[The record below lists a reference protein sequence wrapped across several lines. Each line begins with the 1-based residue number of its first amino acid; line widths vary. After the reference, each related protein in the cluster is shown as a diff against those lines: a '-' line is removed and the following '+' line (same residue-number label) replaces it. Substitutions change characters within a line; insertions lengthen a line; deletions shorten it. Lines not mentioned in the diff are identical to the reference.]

1 MSAPRFSAR
10 LLHPRLWPTWLG
22 IALGWS
28 VCWLPIRVQFALGAA
43 LGALA
48 GRLLAGR
55 RHVVRV
61 NLALAF
67 PELDE
72 AARERLVDRHFRDLG
87 IGVFETALAWF
98 APDWRLRGLG
108 EVDGLEHLDAAQA
121 DGHGVLLLTGHFT
134 TLEIG
139 ARFLCLAQR
148 PFHAMYRPYANP
160 VMDYLMH
167 GWRERRSG
175 LPAVPRDDL
184 RQIVRALRNGHA
196 VWYAP
201 DQALDMRLS
210 VIAPFM
216 GAPARSL
223 TATARLAQMGRA
235 RVVPYFPQRLA
246 GRYRITFFPAME
258 DFPSGDEVADATRVN
273 RLVEAGVRQAPSQYF
288 WVHKRYKGIKQDGQ
302 DRVYSRRLSR

>member
-10 LLHPRLWPTWLG
+10 LLHPSLWPTWAG
-22 IALGWS
+22 IALGWMIS
-28 VCWLPIRVQFALGAA
+28 WLPIRIQFVLGTL

-48 GRLLAGR
+48 GRVLPGR

-61 NLALAF
+61 NLRLAF
-67 PELDE
+67 PELDD
-72 AARERLVDRHFRDLG
+72 AARERLVERHFRDLG
-87 IGVFETALAWF
+87 VGVFETALAWF

-108 EVDGLEHLDAAQA
+108 EVIGLEHLDAAQA
-121 DGHGVLLLTGHFT
+121 GGHGVLLLTGHFT

-184 RQIVRALRNGHA
+184 RQIVRSLRNGHA

-223 TATARLAQMGRA
+223 TATSRLAQMGRA
-235 RVVPYFPQRLA
+235 KVVPYFPERIG
-246 GRYRITFFPAME
+246 GRYVIRFLPALENFPG
-258 DFPSGDEVADATRVN
+258 DDEVQDATRVN
-273 RLVEAGVRQAPSQYF
+273 QLIEQGVRQVPSQYF
-288 WVHKRYKGIKQDGQ
+288 WVHKRYKGVKRDGQ
-302 DRVYSRRLSR
+302 ERVYSRRPPR

>member
-10 LLHPRLWPTWLG
+10 LLHPRLWPTWAG
-22 IALGWS
+22 IALGWTIS
-28 VCWLPIRVQFALGAA
+28 WLPVRVQIA
-43 LGALA
+43 LGALL
-48 GRLLAGR
+48 GMLACRVLPGR

-61 NLALAF
+61 NLSLAF

-108 EVDGLEHLDAAQA
+108 EVHGLEHLDAAQA
-121 DGHGVLLLTGHFT
+121 DGRGVLLLTGHFT

-175 LPAVPRDDL
+175 LPALPRDDL
-184 RQIVRALRNGHA
+184 RQIVRALRNGRA

-223 TATARLAQMGRA
+223 TATSRLAQMGRA
-235 RVVPYFPQRLA
+235 RVVPYFPERIG
-246 GRYRITFFPAME
+246 GRYVIRFLPALDEFP
-258 DFPSGDEVADATRVN
+258 GDDELADATRIN
-273 RLVEAGVRQAPSQYF
+273 QLIEQGVRQAPSQYF
-288 WVHKRYKGIKQDGQ
+288 WIHKRYKGVKQHGQ
-302 DRVYSRRLSR
+302 DRVYSRRPPR